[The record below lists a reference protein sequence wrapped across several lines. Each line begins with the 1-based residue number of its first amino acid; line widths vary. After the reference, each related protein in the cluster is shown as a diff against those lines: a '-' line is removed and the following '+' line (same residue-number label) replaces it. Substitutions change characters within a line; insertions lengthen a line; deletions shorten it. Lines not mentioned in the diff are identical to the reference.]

1 MITGPVNRARHAR
14 GLTLIELLAVLII
27 LGLTVSVA
35 AVGLSSRTNEAKLA
49 DATSTL
55 ASLDATARVLAR
67 KGHLVE
73 LRFDPSGLSIELVD
87 LCCETGITVERRLPS
102 GLTLEIWEM
111 PSGVPADRVRIDSRG
126 QSDDY
131 RVRISVHD
139 QAASVMFAGLT
150 GWHEMIRS
158 DP

>member
-1 MITGPVNRARHAR
+1 MITGSANGSGRAH
-14 GLTLIELLAVLII
+14 GLTLIELLAVMVI

-35 AVGLSSRTNEAKLA
+35 AVGLSARTSEAKLS

-55 ASLDATARVLAR
+55 ASLDASARVLAR

-87 LCCETGITVERRLPS
+87 LCCETGIAFERQLPV
-102 GLTLEIWEM
+102 GLTLELWEM
-111 PSGVPADRVRIDSRG
+111 PTGIPAERIRIDSRG

-131 RVRISVHD
+131 RVRISLNDHSS
-139 QAASVMFAGLT
+139 SVMFAGLT
-150 GWHEMIRS
+150 GWYEITRS
-158 DP
+158 YP